1 MKLHI
6 LSPQNY
12 IKCYTSTL
20 NGKSG
25 KIKSKQQSMKKLIT
39 FLTLLPSLVMAQ
51 LTTINPDTVCYQSSG
66 SIYEVQNTAGLIY
79 NWTVTAP
86 GIITGG
92 QGTNQIQVDWSAA
105 PPGLITNGIQ
115 VQASNSIGCL
125 SPVSLLN
132 VFIYDVNITYTQ
144 LADMCETEP
153 CVNLVGSP
161 VGGIWSGP
169 GLNAGQF
176 CPDASGV
183 GIFNLTYSYTN
194 AGCTFSGTVQVN
206 VLPIP
211 VLLPIGHN

>member
-1 MKLHI
+1 
-6 LSPQNY
+6 
-12 IKCYTSTL
+12 
-20 NGKSG
+20 
-25 KIKSKQQSMKKLIT
+25 MKKLLL
-39 FLTLLPSLVMAQ
+39 FLLLLPGIVLAQ
-51 LTTINPDTVCYQSSG
+51 LTTINPDTVCYQSGG
-66 SIYEVQNTAGLIY
+66 SIYEVQSSAGLIY

-105 PPGLITNGIQ
+105 APGLIIGGIQ

-132 VFIYDVNITYTQ
+132 VFIYDANITYTQ
-144 LADMCETEP
+144 LADMCESGP

-161 VGGIWSGP
+161 VSGIWSGP

-176 CPDASGV
+176 CPGASGA

-194 AGCTFSGTVQVN
+194 AGCTFSGVMQVN